1 MWGSAGHA
9 TAHKRLQS
17 WMLCLITD
25 AKAVAAA
32 PEAVELE
39 ADSWS
44 KPCIVTHQQLMQ
56 CTALWGS

>member
-1 MWGSAGHA
+1 MWGSEQESE
-9 TAHKRLQS
+9 RLQS

-25 AKAVAAA
+25 TKAVAAA

-44 KPCIVTHQQLMQ
+44 KPCIVRHQRLMQ
-56 CTALWGS
+56 CSALWGS